1 MRWHSEFTQWL
12 YTQFPNTDKNLILKI
27 LIYTTPGVAPEACGG
42 EQKAVLDLIAEADYK
57 RFLPVT
63 DPVLIPPPAPVKP
76 KFKFGQISIARLGSL
91 LPALR
96 SVVNTAINLSTV
108 DFMVLQTVR
117 TIQEQQAAVA
127 SGHSRT
133 MQSKHLRQPD
143 GFAHAVDLG
152 VWKDGKVDWT
162 FEHYAAI
169 ALAMDKA
176 ATQLGHAEHIRWGCA
191 WDRVLSDFGS
201 DEPSYLAEAKAYAT
215 RHAGS
220 DLLDAPHFEW
230 VP

>member
-27 LIYTTPGVAPEACGG
+27 VMYTSSGVAPEACSG
-42 EQKAVLDLIAEADYK
+42 EQKAVLNIIAGTDYK
-57 RFLPVT
+57 RFFPVT
-63 DPVLIPPPAPVKP
+63 AQILIPAPAPVKP
-76 KFKFGQISIARLGSL
+76 KFTFSQTSIARLGSL

-152 VWKDGKVDWT
+152 V
-162 FEHYAAI
+162 
-169 ALAMDKA
+169 
-176 ATQLGHAEHIRWGCA
+176 
-191 WDRVLSDFGS
+191 
-201 DEPSYLAEAKAYAT
+201 
-215 RHAGS
+215 
-220 DLLDAPHFEW
+220 
-230 VP
+230 